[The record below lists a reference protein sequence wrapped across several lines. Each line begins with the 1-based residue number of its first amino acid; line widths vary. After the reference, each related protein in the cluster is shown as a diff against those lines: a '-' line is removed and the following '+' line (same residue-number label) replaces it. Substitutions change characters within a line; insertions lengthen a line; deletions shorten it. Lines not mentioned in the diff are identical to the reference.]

1 MLDGVH
7 ANHSNA
13 ARRLDLPA
21 KGVTM
26 MKRPKA
32 VSSFLLLLGALTLAR
47 EARGGSWEA
56 AAPTNVTR
64 EYAGLAVMPDGHV
77 LAVTGHPIPGSGKG
91 LASAELYDP
100 LRNEWRPTG
109 SLNVPRGG
117 TQPGALVT
125 LPNGKVLIAGGG
137 SGNRSV
143 HEAELYDYEKG
154 EWTTTGSMETPRCVH
169 TTTQLDDG
177 NVLVC
182 GGIDWI
188 TEEVHA
194 TAEIYDYKSGRWS
207 KTGSMHTP
215 RFNHRAVK
223 LSDGRVLVAGGIRAY
238 PGEGLVVASAE
249 IYDAKQGTWR
259 ETAPMKTARRS
270 LAAVRLKDGRV
281 LVAAGA
287 SGASQGKRQL
297 SEAEVFD
304 PRTESWTNVGPMRE
318 ARWGPT
324 ADLLADGKVL
334 VTGGAFSPIG
344 ARRSAELF
352 DPETGTWSD
361 AGNLRQARNGHR
373 AINLK
378 DGRIL
383 IVGGHYIGRYL
394 ADCELYVP

>member
-1 MLDGVH
+1 
-7 ANHSNA
+7 
-13 ARRLDLPA
+13 
-21 KGVTM
+21 M
-26 MKRPKA
+26 MKWPKA
-32 VSSFLLLLGALTLAR
+32 VSSFLLLLGAIGLVP
-47 EARGGSWEA
+47 EARGGTWEA
-56 AAPTNVTR
+56 AAPTKVTR

-77 LAVTGHPIPGSGKG
+77 LAVTGHPLKGKS

-100 LRNEWRPTG
+100 RRNVWRPTG
-109 SLNVPRGG
+109 SLSVPRNG
-117 TQPGALVT
+117 TQPAGLFT
-125 LPNGKVLIAGGG
+125 LPGGKVLIVGGG
-137 SGNRSV
+137 SANRSV

-154 EWTTTGSMETPRCVH
+154 AWTTTGSMETPRCVH
-169 TTTQLDDG
+169 STTQLDDG
-177 NVLVC
+177 NVLAV

-188 TEEVHA
+188 TEDVHA
-194 TAEIYDYKSGRWS
+194 TAEIYDHKSGSWS

-223 LSDGRVLVAGGIRAY
+223 LSDGRVLVAGGTRAY

-249 IYDAKQGTWR
+249 IYDPKQGTWR

-270 LAAVRLKDGRV
+270 LAAVRLQDGRV
-281 LVAAGA
+281 LVAGGA
-287 SGASQGKRQL
+287 SGSSKAMRQL
-297 SEAEVFD
+297 SDAEVFD
-304 PRTESWTNVGPMRE
+304 PRTETWTSVGPLRE

-324 ADLLADGKVL
+324 ADLLANGKVL

-361 AGNLRQARNGHR
+361 AGKLRQARNGHR
-373 AINLK
+373 SITLK
-378 DGRIL
+378 DGRVL